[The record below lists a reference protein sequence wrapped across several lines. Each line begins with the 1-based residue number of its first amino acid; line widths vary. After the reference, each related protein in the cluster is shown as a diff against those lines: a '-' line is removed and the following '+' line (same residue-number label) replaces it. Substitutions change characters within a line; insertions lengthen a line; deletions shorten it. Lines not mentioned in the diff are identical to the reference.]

1 MFTAMLFTIAK
12 LWKKVKCPL
21 TDEWIKKMGHTHIM
35 KDYSAIQKNEFL
47 PLLTTWMGLEGI
59 IPSEINQMEKQI
71 PYISFICGVLK
82 NKTEIDSENK
92 LVP

>member
-1 MFTAMLFTIAK
+1 MSN
-12 LWKKVKCPL
+12 
-21 TDEWIKKMGHTHIM
+21 TDT
-35 KDYSAIQKNEFL
+35 YSAIRMNEIL
-47 PLLTTWMGLEGI
+47 PFVTTQMDLEGI